1 MNDHVAAF
9 AERRRLNI
17 EAAFDQM
24 STSEQVAALVSLKQ
38 RLADSQ
44 AQLRADIRAGKCEP

>member
-1 MNDHVAAF
+1 MSDHVAAF
-9 AERRRLNI
+9 DERRRLNL

-44 AQLRADIRAGKCEP
+44 AELRVEIRAGRANG

>member
-9 AERRRLNI
+9 AERRRLNL

-44 AQLRADIRAGKCEP
+44 AIIRAQIRTGG